1 MVYLI
6 IILPL
11 FTAVADSLPCVFFVL
26 FFLSLFCA
34 FLRVSSWKNCTHG
47 WVLVNSSPLLACSSL
62 SLDSPS
68 EEKIIKLKYVLTLN
82 INPVK
87 TQLNLT
93 LFLPTSPPHLRTLHA
108 WLIHV
113 KSLKVI
119 ILSPSH
125 HLFLTSRLLLC
136 LPFAGALNYS
146 NNNIFLALPHIHT
159 WAGKKMQST
168 LACYIC

>member
-1 MVYLI
+1 MSLNNYNDSLCMRYVVVDIFPLYVNSSRFFSFLMVYLI

-11 FTAVADSLPCVFFVL
+11 FTAVADSLPCVFFL
-26 FFLSLFCA
+26 FFFLSLFCA

-93 LFLPTSPPHLRTLHA
+93 LFCP
-108 WLIHV
+108 
-113 KSLKVI
+113 
-119 ILSPSH
+119 
-125 HLFLTSRLLLC
+125 LLLPILELC
-136 LPFAGALNYS
+136 
-146 NNNIFLALPHIHT
+146 
-159 WAGKKMQST
+159 T
-168 LACYIC
+168 LDLFM